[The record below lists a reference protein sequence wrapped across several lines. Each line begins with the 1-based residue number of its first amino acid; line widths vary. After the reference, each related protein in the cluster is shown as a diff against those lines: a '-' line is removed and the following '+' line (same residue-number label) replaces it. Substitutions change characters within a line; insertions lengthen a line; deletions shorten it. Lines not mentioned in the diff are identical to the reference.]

1 MVTGDYN
8 LALVQ
13 INIGK
18 FRVTG
23 FSADDGCVV
32 EKPSEDFQ
40 FDLSADGAHGA
51 ISRINDNSR
60 TVTLKLRRGSVGYK
74 LVADAYAE
82 QLRQSDQGAI
92 GEVGFSIYDPISGD
106 KISERRLYFM
116 SGPSMAFGKS
126 APEAEFRL
134 LLPNPTIVYG
144 ANIATSA

>member
-1 MVTGDYN
+1 MVTKDYN
-8 LALVQ
+8 LALIQ

-23 FSADDGCVV
+23 FSSDDGCVV
-32 EKPSEDFQ
+32 EKAGDDFQ

-60 TVTLKLRRGSVGYK
+60 MVTLKLRRGSVGYK
-74 LVADAYAE
+74 LVAEAYAE
-82 QLRQSDQGAI
+82 QLRQSDKGAV

-106 KISERRLYFM
+106 KISERRMYFM
-116 SGPSMAFGKS
+116 NGPSMAFGKS
-126 APEAEFRL
+126 APEAEFKI

-144 ANIATSA
+144 ANIETAA